1 MALGVSSTSSR
12 ETAVAEDGSGM
23 SNLRKPSCPCVLA
36 FLVIGCTKV
45 RPDEVSASRWSFP
58 AAIDVILHTLM
69 VGGEEDKG
77 KKNKNSECSPLAP
90 RELLRWYDLGVVVL
104 SSRFL
109 APQPAR
115 APPRCV
121 DGLRPSHICYTR
133 RYHVYLP
140 RS

>member
-77 KKNKNSECSPLAP
+77 KKKKIANAHLSPHASFCAGTISAWL
-90 RELLRWYDLGVVVL
+90 
-104 SSRFL
+104 F
-109 APQPAR
+109 
-115 APPRCV
+115 
-121 DGLRPSHICYTR
+121 
-133 RYHVYLP
+133 
-140 RS
+140 